1 MGHGLWLWL
10 KKVLLPSGMLLSL
23 SVESPQLFHWGTP
36 NVIGTWQSLWAK
48 RDLLIHTTVFV
59 LLTLKTKETNRI
71 ISYDQ
76 QQSQAIE
83 LPLVIPASTLITCG

>member
-1 MGHGLWLWL
+1 M
-10 KKVLLPSGMLLSL
+10 
-23 SVESPQLFHWGTP
+23 ESPQLFHCGTP
-36 NVIGTWQSLWAK
+36 SVVGSWQSPWAK
-48 RDLLIHTTVFV
+48 GDLVIVCTTVFA

-83 LPLVIPASTLITCG
+83 LPLVFPASTLITCD

>member
-1 MGHGLWLWL
+1 MAQEGAFAKQDAPLF
-10 KKVLLPSGMLLSL
+10 M
-23 SVESPQLFHWGTP
+23 ESPQLFHCGTP
-36 NVIGTWQSLWAK
+36 SVIGNWQSLWAK
-48 RDLLIHTTVFV
+48 GDLVIIHTTVFP

-83 LPLVIPASTLITCG
+83 LPLVIHASTLITCD